1 MKILI
6 LNGSP
11 RAGGNTA
18 ALSEAFAKGARENG
32 HFTEIVNVGKM
43 DITGC
48 KGCMYCKGEN
58 KGVCVQ
64 NDHMQK
70 LYPLLKEADMVVF
83 ASPVY
88 YFGFTGQMQ
97 SMITRLYAI
106 AKPAAKK
113 YALILSSASENVA
126 DGIIYQYTSMV
137 NYFGGENLGIRKI
150 HGKNQTEKSVLE
162 SMEEFGR
169 SIK

>member
-11 RAGGNTA
+11 RPDGNTA
-18 ALSEAFAKGARENG
+18 ARSEAFAKGARENG
-32 HFTEIVNVGKM
+32 HFTGIVNVGNM

-48 KGCMYCKGEN
+48 TGCMYCKGEN
-58 KGVCVQ
+58 KGLCVRK
-64 NDHMQK
+64 DDMQK
-70 LYPLLKEADMVVF
+70 LYPLLREADMVVF

-97 SMITRLYAI
+97 SMITRLYSM
-106 AKPAAKK
+106 AKPAATK
-113 YALILSSASENVA
+113 YALILSSASEDVA
-126 DGIIYQYTSMV
+126 DGIVYQYTSMV

-150 HGKNQTEKSVLE
+150 HGRNQTEKAVLE
-162 SMEEFGR
+162 CMEEFGR